1 MIKTPYFCPV
11 NMKDMRFLAV
21 LFVVICCCIRLV
33 ASPRDF
39 YQSDM
44 QHLTQKDGLAN
55 NTLYSFHQDKNGFL
69 WIGTDVGIS
78 RYDGVHF
85 HNYELIDIEPQAIQ
99 RICEM
104 EQDHLLWLQLGRYN
118 HIACFDKTSGEYVAL
133 IRFYMH

>member
-104 EQDHLLWLQLGRYN
+104 EQD
-118 HIACFDKTSGEYVAL
+118 
-133 IRFYMH
+133 RFAMAAIGPL